1 MVPLDR
7 YGGTFVTAAAAAA
20 VVVMVMIVVVVDAVG
35 ENGGLKTEDTSRGN
49 EIGHH
54 GYVEAGNKMREGRE
68 GQAKQRQR

>member
-7 YGGTFVTAAAAAA
+7 YGGTFVTA
-20 VVVMVMIVVVVDAVG
+20 VVVMVVVMVVVDAVG

-54 GYVEAGNKMREGRE
+54 GCAEAGNKRREDRE